1 MARAGPLQCLGAALH
16 ISCLSAANGPR
27 VMMKRFTEQ
36 KGREGDTQRQ
46 GEEREARAG
55 GGGGGKKMKGQI
67 QIRAAS
73 VWQRM

>member
-1 MARAGPLQCLGAALH
+1 MWHEPALCSVWGAALH

-55 GGGGGKKMKGQI
+55 GGGREVGKNEGTNTN
-67 QIRAAS
+67 
-73 VWQRM
+73 

>member
-46 GEEREARAG
+46 GEEMEARAG
-55 GGGGGKKMKGQI
+55 GRERERWEKNEGTNTN
-67 QIRAAS
+67 
-73 VWQRM
+73 

>member
-46 GEEREARAG
+46 GEEREEREARAG
-55 GGGGGKKMKGQI
+55 GGGGGKK
-67 QIRAAS
+67 
-73 VWQRM
+73 

>member
-1 MARAGPLQCLGAALH
+1 MWHEPALCSVWGAALH
-16 ISCLSAANGPR
+16 ISCLSAANGLR

-55 GGGGGKKMKGQI
+55 GGGERWEKNEGTNTN
-67 QIRAAS
+67 
-73 VWQRM
+73 

>member
-46 GEEREARAG
+46 GEEREEREARAG
-55 GGGGGKKMKGQI
+55 GGGERWEKNEGTNTN
-67 QIRAAS
+67 
-73 VWQRM
+73 

>member
-1 MARAGPLQCLGAALH
+1 MKEAINVWHEPALCSVWGAALH

-55 GGGGGKKMKGQI
+55 GGGGREVGKK
-67 QIRAAS
+67 
-73 VWQRM
+73 

>member
-1 MARAGPLQCLGAALH
+1 MWHEPALCSVWGAALH

-55 GGGGGKKMKGQI
+55 GGGERWEKNEGTNTN
-67 QIRAAS
+67 
-73 VWQRM
+73 

>member
-46 GEEREARAG
+46 GEERAG
-55 GGGGGKKMKGQI
+55 GGGERWEKNEGTNTN
-67 QIRAAS
+67 
-73 VWQRM
+73 